1 MAKMKIKLSDH
12 FTYGKLLRFT
22 FPSVVMM
29 VFTSLYSVVDGLFV
43 ANLVGDLALSAVNII
58 FPVAMIIGAF
68 GFMLG
73 TGGSAIVARTLGE
86 KKKELADRYFS
97 MFILCVAILGAALSV
112 VCVILVEPI
121 SRLAGASDLLI
132 GDCVIYGRILLA
144 GSVPFMLQ
152 TSFQSFL
159 VVAEKPHVGLMS
171 SIASGLTNIVLD
183 YVFIALFDMGIAGAG
198 LATVLGYCVG
208 GLLPVACFLRGG
220 EKELRLVPT
229 ALYPKALWDAC
240 INGSSELMSNISAS
254 VVGILY
260 NIQLMRLVG
269 EMGVAAYSVMMYVDF
284 IFIAV
289 FLGYSIGCAPVVSY
303 HFGAGDS
310 VELKGICRRNLMM
323 IGITSAAMVA
333 VSELA
338 SAPLA
343 AAFVGFDAEL
353 YKMTVHGFRL
363 FALCYIF
370 CGLNIYAS
378 AFFTALCNGAV
389 SAFIS
394 FMRSFLLR
402 GGMVL
407 VMPLIFGIDGIW
419 SAVVAAEGIGAVIS
433 VTLLL
438 AKRKSYGY

>member
-1 MAKMKIKLSDH
+1 M
-12 FTYGKLLRFT
+12 
-22 FPSVVMM
+22 
-29 VFTSLYSVVDGLFV
+29 
-43 ANLVGDLALSAVNII
+43 
-58 FPVAMIIGAF
+58 
-68 GFMLG
+68 
-73 TGGSAIVARTLGE
+73 
-86 KKKELADRYFS
+86 
-97 MFILCVAILGAALSV
+97 
-112 VCVILVEPI
+112 EPI

-269 EMGVAAYSVMMYVDF
+269 EMGVAAYSVMRYVDF

-289 FLGYSIGCAPVVSY
+289 FLGYSIGCA
-303 HFGAGDS
+303 AGDS

-438 AKRKSYGY
+438 AKRKSDGY

>member
-1 MAKMKIKLSDH
+1 MKIKLSDH

-121 SRLAGASDLLI
+121 SRLTGASDLLI

-183 YVFIALFDMGIAGAG
+183 YVFIALFDMGIAGEG
-198 LATVLGYCVG
+198 
-208 GLLPVACFLRGG
+208 ACHR
-220 EKELRLVPT
+220 
-229 ALYPKALWDAC
+229 A
-240 INGSSELMSNISAS
+240 
-254 VVGILY
+254 GILC
-260 NIQLMRLVG
+260 RW
-269 EMGVAAYSVMMYVDF
+269 AAPRCLF
-284 IFIAV
+284 PE
-289 FLGYSIGCAPVVSY
+289 GWREGAPPGPY
-303 HFGAGDS
+303 
-310 VELKGICRRNLMM
+310 R
-323 IGITSAAMVA
+323 
-333 VSELA
+333 
-338 SAPLA
+338 PL
-343 AAFVGFDAEL
+343 
-353 YKMTVHGFRL
+353 
-363 FALCYIF
+363 
-370 CGLNIYAS
+370 S
-378 AFFTALCNGAV
+378 
-389 SAFIS
+389 
-394 FMRSFLLR
+394 
-402 GGMVL
+402 
-407 VMPLIFGIDGIW
+407 
-419 SAVVAAEGIGAVIS
+419 
-433 VTLLL
+433 
-438 AKRKSYGY
+438 